1 MQRCC
6 ALQGYASGYAGL
18 MDYEAR
24 CDVNYARTCELRS
37 GKARSVRPRV
47 RRSAQP
53 LSAELSASRLLQTL
67 VLGGYFPKLVNCP
80 KKSSISRRPLLTV
93 LAGVKSCKR
102 GVSREHLRKFP
113 VKSVK
118 SASSK
123 DFKIS
128 KILRKISATNYE
140 ISGLLRTPRVYT
152 AIIYRLKAKYF
163 DFHA

>member
-24 CDVNYARTCELRS
+24 CDVNYARSCEPACELRS

-47 RRSAQP
+47 RRPA
-53 LSAELSASRLLQTL
+53 LSAELSASRLLQTP

-102 GVSREHLRKFP
+102 GVSREYLRNFP

-118 SASSK
+118 FASSK
-123 DFKIS
+123 DFRFQDFKDFTKDFS
-128 KILRKISATNYE
+128 NELRDF
-140 ISGLLRTPRVYT
+140 
-152 AIIYRLKAKYF
+152 RLVADPSLKSLSYSEF
-163 DFHA
+163 C

>member
-1 MQRCC
+1 
-6 ALQGYASGYAGL
+6 

-24 CDVNYARTCELRS
+24 CDVNYARSCEPACELRS

-47 RRSAQP
+47 RRPA
-53 LSAELSASRLLQTL
+53 LSAELSASRLLQTP

-102 GVSREHLRKFP
+102 GVSREHLRNFP

-118 SASSK
+118 FASSK
-123 DFKIS
+123 DFRFQDFKDFTKDFS
-128 KILRKISATNYE
+128 NELRDF
-140 ISGLLRTPRVYT
+140 
-152 AIIYRLKAKYF
+152 RLVADPSEVASWF
-163 DFHA
+163 DQNLEEYYQK